1 MRLSYQTRQ
10 VLGVTA
16 IVALTVIALSVVYL
30 AAQGRALLEE
40 SELRGRMLTNLTY
53 QRAFTLI
60 KSHESA
66 EADLQSDPGLR
77 AILISAIG
85 FVENVTYATITDVHD
100 KALVHSS
107 PTLEGTTV
115 TPQPA
120 LDTLLASSPYAQ
132 LRGVWEQRSYEVTQ
146 PLLLGDER
154 FGSIRIGISTVLIW
168 EGLMDAL
175 GRIAWVAI
183 PAVVLATLFSWLLA
197 RRFLRPIHVLQS
209 GIARLGQGEED
220 VTLDLADDD
229 FKDLGTSFNALSQSV
244 STVRSQLV
252 EQARRAESVVER
264 LEDAVAIVGPHGDV
278 VFANP
283 AMRALLPALEPG
295 ASFADAAPEQ
305 HPCRIVVE
313 QALQVRASRGP
324 LIADLPSVTGEARS
338 QQQLMAHPIAD
349 QARGFVGVMLVAR
362 NVGALSQLQTMLRYS
377 RKLASLNKLLAG
389 VAHEVKN
396 PLNAMTIHLEL
407 LRQKLGRRTP
417 VAVAAGG
424 GGAAVALSG
433 GSAGPPPVPIEQLMS
448 HVSIIGEEIRRLDQ
462 VVQGF
467 LRFSRPE
474 ELQLEPVPVLAMLED
489 IGDVVRPQAEQQGI
503 AVQTEAVEGMAMQV
517 DRAMVRQA
525 LLNLALN
532 AIDAMPAGGTLALR
546 ARPVAD
552 QQVELDVVDAGT
564 GIAPEHLARIFDLYF
579 TTREQGSG
587 LGLSMVY
594 RTVQLHDGTIEV
606 ESSPG
611 RGATFRLRLP
621 RA

>member
-10 VLGVTA
+10 VLGVTG
-16 IVALTVIALSVVYL
+16 IVALTVIALSAVYL
-30 AAQGRALLEE
+30 ATQARALLEE
-40 SELRGRMLTNLTY
+40 SELRGRLLTNLTY
-53 QRAFTLI
+53 QRAFTLVR
-60 KSHESA
+60 SRETA
-66 EADLQSDPGLR
+66 AADLQADAGLR
-77 AILISAIG
+77 AILLSAMG
-85 FVENVTYATITDVHD
+85 FAENVTYATITDVRD
-100 KALVHSS
+100 VALVHSS
-107 PTLEGTTV
+107 PTLEGTV
-115 TPQPA
+115 VPPQRS
-120 LDTLLASSPYAQ
+120 LETLLASGPVSQ

-146 PLLLGDER
+146 PLLLGEER
-154 FGSIRIGISTVLIW
+154 FGSIRIGVSTVLIW
-168 EGLMDAL
+168 RGLTVAA
-175 GRIAWVAI
+175 GRIAAI
-183 PAVVLATLFSWLLA
+183 AGSAIVLAIAFSWLLA

-220 VTLDLADDD
+220 VRLDLPEED

-252 EQARRAESVVER
+252 EQARRAESVVEK

-278 VFANP
+278 VFVNP
-283 AMRALLPALEPG
+283 AMKALLPALEAGSP
-295 ASFADAAPEQ
+295 FDAAVADG
-305 HPCRIVVE
+305 HPCRVLVE

-324 LIADLPSVTGEARS
+324 LIADLPGADGEARS

-349 QARGFVGVMLVAR
+349 QTRGFVGVMLVAR

-377 RKLASLNKLLAG
+377 RKLASLNRLLAG

-417 VAVAAGG
+417 VAVAVPAGRGG
-424 GGAAVALSG
+424 GGGDVTLPAEAL
-433 GSAGPPPVPIEQLMS
+433 MN
-448 HVSIIGEEIRRLDQ
+448 HVSIIGEEIRRLDD

-474 ELQLEPVPVLAMLED
+474 ELQLEPVGVAAMLQD
-489 IGDVVRPQAEQQGI
+489 IVDVVQPQAEQGGI
-503 AVQTEAVEGMAMQV
+503 AVQMEAHGGLAIQV

-525 LLNLALN
+525 LLNLSLN
-532 AIDAMPAGGTLALR
+532 ALDAMPAGGTLTLR
-546 ARPVAD
+546 ARAVEAE
-552 QQVELDVVDAGT
+552 QVQIDLIDT
-564 GIAPEHLARIFDLYF
+564 GVGIQPDHLGRIFDLYF

-611 RGATFRLRLP
+611 HGATFRVRLP

>member
-10 VLGVTA
+10 VIGVTA
-16 IVALTVIALSVVYL
+16 IVALTVVALSVVYL
-30 AAQGRALLEE
+30 AAQARALLEE
-40 SELRGRMLTNLTY
+40 SELRGRMLANLTY
-53 QRAFTLI
+53 QRAFTLVR
-60 KSHESA
+60 SRETA
-66 EADLQSDPGLR
+66 AADLQADPGLR
-77 AILISAIG
+77 AILLSAIG
-85 FVENVTYATITDVHD
+85 FAENVTYATITDVHD

-107 PTLEGTTV
+107 PTLEGTV
-115 TPQPA
+115 VPPQA
-120 LDTLLASSPYAQ
+120 SLATLIAAGPLAQ
-132 LRGVWEQRSYEVTQ
+132 FRGVWDQRSYEVTQ

-154 FGSIRIGISTVLIW
+154 FGSIRIGVSTVLIW
-168 EGLMDAL
+168 QGLRAAL
-175 GRIAWVAI
+175 ARIAWVAV
-183 PAVVLATLFSWLLA
+183 PAVVIATLFSWLLA

-220 VTLDLADDD
+220 VRLDLADED

-244 STVRSQLV
+244 SSFRSQLV

-295 ASFADAAPEQ
+295 VPFGSVAPTG
-305 HPCRIVVE
+305 HPCRTLVE

-324 LIADLPSVTGEARS
+324 VLADLPTAGGEGRS
-338 QQQLMAHPIAD
+338 QQQIMAHPITD

-377 RKLASLNKLLAG
+377 RKLASLNRLLAG

-407 LRQKLGRRTP
+407 LRQKLGRLAP
-417 VAVAAGG
+417 VAVGAGAAGPEAPG
-424 GGAAVALSG
+424 
-433 GSAGPPPVPIEQLMS
+433 AGPQALMS

-474 ELQLEPVPVLAMLED
+474 ELQLEPVPVPDLLHD
-489 IGDVVRPQAEQQGI
+489 ITDVVRPQAEQQGI
-503 AVQTEAVEGMAMQV
+503 AVVTEAQPGLVIQI

-532 AIDAMPAGGTLALR
+532 AIEAMPSGGTLTLR
-546 ARPVAD
+546 AQPED
-552 QQVELDVVDAGT
+552 EQQVRIDVTDT
-564 GIAPEHLARIFDLYF
+564 GVGIPPEHLGKVFDLYF

-594 RTVQLHDGTIEV
+594 RTVQLHDGSIDV

-611 RGATFRLRLP
+611 HGATFRVRLP

>member
-10 VLGVTA
+10 VLGVTS
-16 IVALTVIALSVVYL
+16 IVALTVVALSVVYL
-30 AAQGRALLEE
+30 AAQAHALLEE
-40 SELRGRMLTNLTY
+40 SELRGRMLANLTY
-53 QRAFTLI
+53 QRAFTLVRTRDT
-60 KSHESA
+60 A
-66 EADLQSDPGLR
+66 EADLQADAGLR
-77 AILISAIG
+77 AILLSAIG
-85 FVENVTYATITDVHD
+85 FAENVTYATITDVRD

-107 PTLEGTTV
+107 PTLEGTFV
-115 TPQPA
+115 PPQPP
-120 LDTLLASSPYAQ
+120 LENLLTSSPFAQ
-132 LRGVWEQRSYEVTQ
+132 LQGVWEQRSYEVTQ

-154 FGSIRIGISTVLIW
+154 FGSIRIGVSTVLIW
-168 EGLMDAL
+168 EGLIGAL

-183 PAVVLATLFSWLLA
+183 PAVVLATTFSWLLA

-220 VTLDLADDD
+220 VTLDLPEED
-229 FKDLGTSFNALSQSV
+229 FKDLGTSFNALSQSL
-244 STVRSQLV
+244 SSFRSQLV

-278 VFANP
+278 VFANA
-283 AMRALLPALEPG
+283 AMKVLLPALEPG
-295 ASFADAAPEQ
+295 VPFAEAVPDN
-305 HPCRIVVE
+305 HPCRVLVE
-313 QALQVRASRGP
+313 HALQVRASRGP
-324 LIADLPSVTGEARS
+324 VMADLQGPNEDSRS
-338 QQQLMAHPIAD
+338 QQQLMAHPIND
-349 QARGFVGVMLVAR
+349 QVRGFVGVMLVAR

-377 RKLASLNKLLAG
+377 RKLASLNRLLAG

-407 LRQKLGRRTP
+407 LRQKLGRRAP
-417 VAVAAGG
+417 VAVTAGG
-424 GGAAVALSG
+424 GALADTTASPSPLDG
-433 GSAGPPPVPIEQLMS
+433 LMS

-474 ELQLEPVPVLAMLED
+474 ELQLEPVSVQALLQD
-489 IGDVVRPQAEQQGI
+489 IVDVVRPQAAQHGI
-503 AVQTEAVEGMAMQV
+503 AVQIEAQEGVAIQV
-517 DRAMVRQA
+517 DRSMVRQA
-525 LLNLALN
+525 FLNLALN
-532 AIDAMPAGGTLALR
+532 AIEAMPSGGLLTLR
-546 ARPVAD
+546 ARPVEA
-552 QQVELDVVDAGT
+552 QQVQIDIVDTGA
-564 GIAPEHLARIFDLYF
+564 GIAPDHLGKIFDLYF

-611 RGATFRLRLP
+611 RGATFRVRLP

>member
-10 VLGVTA
+10 ALGVTC

-30 AAQGRALLEE
+30 TAQAQALLAE
-40 SELRGRMLTNLTY
+40 SELRGRMLANATY
-53 QRAFTLI
+53 QRAFALVR
-60 KSHESA
+60 SSESA
-66 EADLQSDPGLR
+66 AADLQGDPGLR
-77 AILISAIG
+77 AILLSAIG
-85 FVENVTYATITDVHD
+85 FAENVTYATITDVDD

-107 PTLEGTTV
+107 PTLEGTLV
-115 TPQPA
+115 PPQA
-120 LDTLLASSPYAQ
+120 SLEQLLAGGPLTQ

-154 FGSIRIGISTVLIW
+154 FGSIRIGVSTVLIW
-168 EGLMDAL
+168 AGLKSAL
-175 GRIAWVAI
+175 KPIAIVAGAAI
-183 PAVVLATLFSWLLA
+183 ILATGVSWLMA

-209 GIARLGQGEED
+209 GIARLREGEED
-220 VTLDLADDD
+220 VRLDLPDED

-244 STVRSQLV
+244 STIRSQLV

-264 LEDAVAIVGPHGDV
+264 LEDAVAIVGTTGDV
-278 VFANP
+278 AFVNA
-283 AMRALLPALEPG
+283 AMKALLPTLEPG
-295 ASFADAAPEQ
+295 IALATAVPEA
-305 HPCRIVVE
+305 HPCRTLVE
-313 QALQVRASRGP
+313 QALSVRASRGP
-324 LIADLPSVTGEARS
+324 VIADLPGEEGEAGS

-377 RKLASLNKLLAG
+377 RKLSSLNRLLAG

-407 LRQKLGRRTP
+407 LRQKLGRRAAVP
-417 VAVAAGG
+417 VGAGG
-424 GGAAVALSG
+424 GGSDSPLPEG
-433 GSAGPPPVPIEQLMS
+433 LMS

-474 ELQLEPVPVLAMLED
+474 ELQLEPVGVAALLQD
-489 IGDVVRPQAEQQGI
+489 IVDVVRPQAEQQGI
-503 AVQTEAVEGMAMQV
+503 VVELDAHRGVAIQV

-532 AIDAMPAGGTLALR
+532 AIDAMPSGGTLALR
-546 ARPVAD
+546 ARSVEE
-552 QQVELDVVDAGT
+552 QQVQIDVVDS
-564 GIAPEHLARIFDLYF
+564 GIGINPDHLSRIFDLYF

-606 ESSPG
+606 ESTPG
-611 RGATFRLRLP
+611 RGATFRMRLP

>member
-10 VLGVTA
+10 VLGVTG
-16 IVALTVIALSVVYL
+16 IVALTVVALSAVYL
-30 AAQGRALLEE
+30 ATQARALLEE
-40 SELRGRMLTNLTY
+40 SDLRGRLLANLTY
-53 QRAFTLI
+53 QRAFTLVR
-60 KSHESA
+60 SRETA
-66 EADLQSDPGLR
+66 AYDLQHDEGLR
-77 AILISAIG
+77 AILISAMG
-85 FVENVTYATITDVHD
+85 FAENVTYATITDVRNQ
-100 KALVHSS
+100 ALVHSS
-107 PTLEGTTV
+107 PTLEGTQV
-115 TPQPA
+115 PPQA
-120 LDTLLASSPYAQ
+120 SLEELLASGPVSQ
-132 LRGVWEQRSYEVTQ
+132 LRGVWEQRNYEVTQ
-146 PLLLGDER
+146 EILLGEER
-154 FGSIRIGISTVLIW
+154 FGSIRIGVSTVLIW
-168 EGLMDAL
+168 EGLMKAL
-175 GRIAWVAI
+175 GRIALIAVGAI
-183 PAVVLATLFSWLLA
+183 VLATTFSWLLA

-220 VTLDLADDD
+220 VRLDLPDED

-244 STVRSQLV
+244 SSVRTQLV

-283 AMRALLPALEPG
+283 GMRRLLPALEPG
-295 ASFADAAPEQ
+295 VAFAAAAPEA
-305 HPCRIVVE
+305 HPCRTLVE
-313 QALQVRASRGP
+313 QALQLRVSRGP
-324 LIADLPSVTGEARS
+324 VMADLPAGTGEARS
-338 QQQLMAHPIAD
+338 QQQLMAHPISD

-377 RKLASLNKLLAG
+377 RKLASLNRLLAG

-417 VAVAAGG
+417 VAVGAHAGG
-424 GGAAVALSG
+424 EA
-433 GSAGPPPVPIEQLMS
+433 PPPPSDALMS
-448 HVSIIGEEIRRLDQ
+448 HVSIIGEEIRRLDD

-474 ELQLEPVPVLAMLED
+474 ELQLEPVGVAAMLGD
-489 IGDVVRPQAEQQGI
+489 IADVVRPQAAQQGI
-503 AVQTEAVEGMAMQV
+503 VVEMEAHEGLAIQA

-525 LLNLALN
+525 LLNLSLN
-532 AIDAMPAGGTLALR
+532 AMDAMSGGGRLTLR
-546 ARPVAD
+546 AHAVED
-552 QQVELDVVDAGT
+552 QQVQIDVADT
-564 GIAPEHLARIFDLYF
+564 GVGIPPEHLGKIFDLYF

>member
-30 AAQGRALLEE
+30 AAQAHALLEE

-53 QRAFTLI
+53 QRAFTLVR
-60 KSHESA
+60 SPETA

-77 AILISAIG
+77 AILLSAIG
-85 FVENVTYATITDVHD
+85 FVENVTYATITDVRD

-115 TPQPA
+115 PQQEA
-120 LDTLLASSPYAQ
+120 LDQLLASSPYAQ

-146 PLLLGDER
+146 PLLLGEER
-154 FGSIRIGISTVLIW
+154 FGSIRVGVSTVLIW

-175 GRIAWVAI
+175 KRIAWVAI
-183 PAVVLATLFSWLLA
+183 PAVVLSTLLSWLLA

-220 VTLDLADDD
+220 VTLDLADED

-244 STVRSQLV
+244 SSVRSQLV

-283 AMRALLPALEPG
+283 AMKVLLPALEPG
-295 ASFADAAPEQ
+295 VPFAAAVPEQ
-305 HPCRIVVE
+305 HPCRTIVE

-324 LIADLPSVTGEARS
+324 LIADLPGAAGESRS
-338 QQQLMAHPIAD
+338 QQQLMAHPVTD
-349 QARGFVGVMLVAR
+349 QTRGFVGVMLVAR

-377 RKLASLNKLLAG
+377 RKLASLNRLLAG

-407 LRQKLGRRTP
+407 LRQKLGKQAP
-417 VAVAAGG
+417 VAVGAGAGG
-424 GGAAVALSG
+424 GSLSLTD
-433 GSAGPPPVPIEQLMS
+433 AGPAAPRVPPDQLMS
-448 HVSIIGEEIRRLDQ
+448 HVSIIGEEIRRLDD

-474 ELQLEPVPVLAMLED
+474 ELQVEPVQVYAQLQD
-489 IGDVVRPQAEQQGI
+489 IADMVRPQAEQQGI
-503 AVQTEAVEGMAMQV
+503 AVQVEAQQGTAIQV

-525 LLNLALN
+525 FLNLALN
-532 AIDAMPAGGTLALR
+532 AIDAMPNGGTLTLR
-546 ARPVAD
+546 ARPVED
-552 QQVELDVVDAGT
+552 QQVQIDVIDTGG
-564 GIAPEHLARIFDLYF
+564 GIAPEHLGKIFDLYF

-611 RGATFRLRLP
+611 RGSSFRVRLP

>member
-10 VLGVTA
+10 ALGVTC

-30 AAQGRALLEE
+30 AAQAHALLAE
-40 SELRGRMLTNLTY
+40 SELRGRMLANATY
-53 QRAFTLI
+53 QRAFTLVR
-60 KSHESA
+60 SRESA
-66 EADLQSDPGLR
+66 AADLQADPGLR
-77 AILISAIG
+77 AILLSAIG
-85 FVENVTYATITDVHD
+85 FAENVTYATITDVRD
-100 KALVHSS
+100 QALVHSS
-107 PTLEGTTV
+107 PTLEGTPV
-115 TPQPA
+115 PPQPS
-120 LDTLLASSPYAQ
+120 LEELLQGGPLTQ

-154 FGSIRIGISTVLIW
+154 FGSIRIGVSTVLIW
-168 EGLMDAL
+168 AGLKSAL
-175 GRIAWVAI
+175 KPIAIVAAAAI
-183 PAVVLATLFSWLLA
+183 VLATGVSWLMA

-220 VTLDLADDD
+220 VRLDLPDED

-244 STVRSQLV
+244 SSIRSRLV

-264 LEDAVAIVGPHGDV
+264 LEDAVAIVGPNGDV
-278 VFANP
+278 AFVNA
-283 AMRALLPALEPG
+283 AMKALLPALEPG
-295 ASFADAAPEQ
+295 AALATAVSEG
-305 HPCRIVVE
+305 HPCRVIVE
-313 QALQVRASRGP
+313 QALAVRASRGP
-324 LIADLPSVTGEARS
+324 QIADLPGVGGEVGS

-362 NVGALSQLQTMLRYS
+362 NVGALTQLQTMLRYS
-377 RKLASLNKLLAG
+377 RKLSSLNRLLAG

-407 LRQKLGRRTP
+407 LKQKLGKRAAL
-417 VAVAAGG
+417 AVAGGAGG
-424 GGAAVALSG
+424 SG
-433 GSAGPPPVPIEQLMS
+433 LPEAPPADGLMS
-448 HVSIIGEEIRRLDQ
+448 HVSIIGEEIRRLDH

-474 ELQLEPVPVLAMLED
+474 ELQLEPVVIATLLQD
-489 IGDVVRPQAEQQGI
+489 ILDVVRPQAEQRGI
-503 AVQTEAVEGMAMQV
+503 VVDTEAQRDVLIQV
-517 DRAMVRQA
+517 DRTMVRQA

-532 AIDAMPAGGTLALR
+532 AIDAMPSGGSLALR
-546 ARPVAD
+546 ARPVED
-552 QQVELDVVDAGT
+552 QQVQVDVVDTGAG
-564 GIAPEHLARIFDLYF
+564 IQPEHLARIFDLYF

-606 ESSPG
+606 ESTPG
-611 RGATFRLRLP
+611 RGTSFRLRLP

>member
-30 AAQGRALLEE
+30 AAQAHALLEE
-40 SELRGRMLTNLTY
+40 SELRGRMLSNLTY
-53 QRAFTLI
+53 QRAFTLVR
-60 KSHESA
+60 SPDSA
-66 EADLQSDPGLR
+66 AADLQADPGLR
-77 AILISAIG
+77 SILLSAIG
-85 FVENVTYATITDVHD
+85 FAENVTYATITDVRD
-100 KALVHSS
+100 RALVHSS
-107 PTLEGTTV
+107 PTLEGTV
-115 TPQPA
+115 VQPQPA
-120 LDTLLASSPYAQ
+120 LDQLLASSPYAQ
-132 LRGVWEQRSYEVTQ
+132 LQGVWEQRSYEVTQ

-154 FGSIRIGISTVLIW
+154 FGSIRIGVSTVLIW
-168 EGLMDAL
+168 EGLIDAL
-175 GRIAWVAI
+175 ERIAWVAI
-183 PAVVLATLFSWLLA
+183 PAVVLSTLFSWLLA

-209 GIARLGQGEED
+209 GIARLGQGED
-220 VTLDLADDD
+220 VRLDLPDED
-229 FKDLGTSFNALSQSV
+229 FKDLGMSFNALSQSV
-244 STVRSQLV
+244 STVRTQLV

-283 AMRALLPALEPG
+283 AMKALLPALEPG
-295 ASFADAAPEQ
+295 VPFASAAPDG
-305 HPCRIVVE
+305 HPCRLLVE

-324 LIADLPSVTGEARS
+324 MMADLPGPAGEARS

-377 RKLASLNKLLAG
+377 RKLASLNRLLAG

-407 LRQKLGRRTP
+407 LRQKLGRRAP
-417 VAVAAGG
+417 VAVGAGAGG
-424 GGAAVALSG
+424 GTLALTGAG
-433 GSAGPPPVPIEQLMS
+433 GASSAPSEALMS

-474 ELQLEPVPVLAMLED
+474 ELQLEPVSVHAMLQD
-489 IGDVVRPQAEQQGI
+489 ITDVVRPQAEQQGI
-503 AVQTEAVEGMAMQV
+503 AVQMEAQEGIAIQV

-532 AIDAMPAGGTLALR
+532 AIDAMPSGGTLTFR
-546 ARPVAD
+546 ARPVEE
-552 QQVELDVVDAGT
+552 QQVQIDVVDT
-564 GIAPEHLARIFDLYF
+564 GVGIEPEHLGKIFDLYF

-594 RTVQLHDGTIEV
+594 RTVQLHDGSIEV

>member
-10 VLGVTA
+10 ALGVTC
-16 IVALTVIALSVVYL
+16 IVALTVIAMSVLYL
-30 AAQGRALLEE
+30 AAQAQTLLAE
-40 SELRGRMLTNLTY
+40 SELRGRMLANATY
-53 QRAFTLI
+53 QRAFSLVR
-60 KSHESA
+60 SRHSA
-66 EADLQSDPGLR
+66 AADLQADPGLR
-77 AILISAIG
+77 AILLSAIG
-85 FVENVTYATITDVHD
+85 FAENVTYATITDVRD
-100 KALVHSS
+100 VALVHSS
-107 PTLEGTTV
+107 PTLEGTV
-115 TPQPA
+115 VAAQPS
-120 LDTLLASSPYAQ
+120 LEQLLQRGPFTQ

-154 FGSIRIGISTVLIW
+154 FGSIRIGVSTVLIW
-168 EGLMDAL
+168 AGLKDAL
-175 GRIAWVAI
+175 KPIAWVSAAAI
-183 PAVVLATLFSWLLA
+183 ILATGVSWLMA

-209 GIARLGQGEED
+209 GIARLGQGEQD
-220 VTLDLADDD
+220 VHLDLPDED

-244 STVRSQLV
+244 STIRSQLV

-264 LEDAVAIVGPHGDV
+264 LEDAVAIVGPTGEV
-278 VFANP
+278 AFANT
-283 AMRALLPALEPG
+283 AMKALLPELEPG
-295 ASFADAAPEQ
+295 TAFAAAVAAG
-305 HPCRIVVE
+305 HPCRLLVE
-313 QALQVRASRGP
+313 QALAVRASRGP
-324 LIADLPSVTGEARS
+324 VIADLPAAAGEARS
-338 QQQLMAHPIAD
+338 QQQLMAHPVAD

-377 RKLASLNKLLAG
+377 RKLASLNRLLAG

-407 LRQKLGRRTP
+407 LRQKLGRR
-417 VAVAAGG
+417 
-424 GGAAVALSG
+424 AAVPVGAG
-433 GSAGPPPVPIEQLMS
+433 TGAGPANGPPPDGLMS
-448 HVSIIGEEIRRLDQ
+448 HVSIIGEEIRRLDR

-474 ELQLEPVPVLAMLED
+474 ELQLEPVPVAALLQD
-489 IGDVVRPQAEQQGI
+489 ILDVVRPQAEQEGI
-503 AVQTEAVEGMAMQV
+503 AVEMEANDRVAIQV

-532 AIDAMPAGGTLALR
+532 AIEAMPSGGTLALR
-546 ARPVAD
+546 ARSVED
-552 QQVELDVVDAGT
+552 QQVQIDVVDT
-564 GIAPEHLARIFDLYF
+564 GIGIKPEHLGRVFDLYF

-611 RGATFRLRLP
+611 HGATFRVRLP

>member
-10 VLGVTA
+10 VVGVTA
-16 IVALTVIALSVVYL
+16 IVALTVVALSAVYL
-30 AAQGRALLEE
+30 AAQANALLKE
-40 SELRGRMLTNLTY
+40 SELRGRLMNNLTY
-53 QRAFTLI
+53 QRAFTLVR
-60 KSHESA
+60 SRASA
-66 EADLQSDPGLR
+66 TADLQADAGLR
-77 AILISAIG
+77 AILLSAMG
-85 FVENVTYATITDVHD
+85 FAENVTYATITDVD
-100 KALVHSS
+100 GQALVHSS
-107 PTLEGTTV
+107 PTLEGTLV
-115 TPQPA
+115 PA
-120 LDTLLASSPYAQ
+120 QDSLETLLASGPFTQ

-146 PLLLGDER
+146 PLLLGDEQ
-154 FGSIRIGISTVLIW
+154 FGSIRIGVSTVLIW
-168 EGLMDAL
+168 EGLKKAFW
-175 GRIAWVAI
+175 RIAAIASAAIVVAV
-183 PAVVLATLFSWLLA
+183 AFSWLMA

-220 VTLDLADDD
+220 VRLDLSEED

-278 VFANP
+278 VFVNP
-283 AMRALLPALEPG
+283 AMKAILPSLEAA
-295 ASFADAAPEQ
+295 ASFADAVPAG
-305 HPCRIVVE
+305 HPCRTLVE

-324 LIADLPSVTGEARS
+324 VMADLPAAEGEPRS

-349 QARGFVGVMLVAR
+349 QTRGFVGVMLVAR

-377 RKLASLNKLLAG
+377 RKLASLNRLLAG

-407 LRQKLGRRTP
+407 LRQKLGRRAP
-417 VAVAAGG
+417 VAVGASGG
-424 GGAAVALSG
+424 GGDVGAPSDG
-433 GSAGPPPVPIEQLMS
+433 LMN
-448 HVSIIGEEIRRLDQ
+448 HVSIIGEEIRRLDD

-474 ELQLEPVPVLAMLED
+474 ELQVEPVGVAALLQD
-489 IGDVVRPQAEQQGI
+489 IVDVMRPQAEQGGI
-503 AVQTEAVEGMAMQV
+503 AVQMEAPAGLAIQV

-525 LLNLALN
+525 LLNLSLN
-532 AIDAMPAGGTLALR
+532 ALDAMPNGGTFTLR
-546 ARPVAD
+546 ARAIEE
-552 QQVELDVVDAGT
+552 QQVQIDVVDS
-564 GIAPEHLARIFDLYF
+564 GIGIQPDHLSRIFDLYF
-579 TTREQGSG
+579 TTREHGSG

-611 RGATFRLRLP
+611 RGATFRVRLP